1 MIHIKYFGAVAEATK
16 CTTEKISGNNTN
28 LKDLIAELY
37 SKYDF
42 GQLPLK
48 FALNKEIVQSPDN
61 VQLKENDEIA
71 VLPPFAGG

>member
-1 MIHIKYFGAVAEATK
+1 MIHIKYFGAVAEATN
-16 CTTEKISGNNTN
+16 CTTEKIPGNNIS

-42 GQLPLK
+42 GQLHLK
-48 FALNKEIVQSPDN
+48 FALNKEIVQSPNN
-61 VQLKENDEIA
+61 VRLKENDEIA